1 MIKWQ
6 SEAIRALL
14 SESDNAK
21 PWGYLIDIENDTIKD
36 IWGVAAS
43 LSMDAINAKATEL
56 KNASEYI
63 DNRVGITSGYAPI
76 EDQLDQSEYH
86 KRFIAK
92 IEEPELLVPDVHTCA
107 NTGNNLSKLTV
118 LVVQGL
124 SLFPEPLTGAITPDT
139 TPFKSLTVQL
149 FNL

>member
-76 EDQLDQSEYH
+76 TTQLDQLYH
-86 KRFIAK
+86 DMKDGKLGAGA
-92 IEEPELLVPDVHTCA
+92 T
-107 NTGNNLSKLTV
+107 TGSWYVGITSVKTA
-118 LVVQGL
+118 
-124 SLFPEPLTGAITPDT
+124 FPKP
-139 TPFKSLTVQL
+139 
-149 FNL
+149 